1 MKRTFVVSMIRKIY
15 FYLIWVCLVLLT
27 SACSERRIVIG
38 VSQCSNDIW
47 RQKVNREIKIGQYQ
61 YRNVDVVIT
70 SADNDAE
77 RQVRQ
82 IDSLIKEK
90 VDLLVVAPSDAKTV
104 TASVERAFRAG
115 IPVVLYDRK
124 IDSPHY
130 TAYIGAD
137 NVEIGRT
144 VARYMVGQLDG
155 KGTIVEITG
164 EKGASPVAERHRG
177 FMEVMKKCPS
187 IKVVTLYGDWNVD
200 GAKALMADCLAKVG
214 HVDGVFGH
222 NDAEALGAVM
232 AAKEKGVDKDMVVV
246 GIDGLPG
253 EKQGIQLVE
262 KGDFSASYI
271 YPTKGEYIVP
281 LAMKILQGKPYL
293 RINNLPSCL
302 VTADNAELID
312 MQSKEVE
319 EQTANLDNI
328 YASINSYMRM
338 YQSQKLISILSVV
351 VVVLLLVLMV
361 YIYIMYQTKTRIG
374 KQKKQMAEEKVKFFT
389 NVSHQLRTPLTLVS
403 GPLHMLMEKGKF
415 EGEQLKLLQIVSRN
429 IAELESLTENALNF
443 KEKVEAMDK
452 KEDTMVSDEN
462 VSRIVLKES
471 RHDRLVNEAEDEEL
485 ATILVVD
492 DNADIR
498 SYLHSLLSENYYV
511 IEASDGQN
519 GLRLAYEAVP
529 DLIVSDVMMPIM
541 DGLTF
546 CSKIKEDEVTSHI
559 PVILLTAR
567 SDEQQRAEGYEHG
580 ADAYITKPFNAH
592 LLMARISNLLKA
604 RRSRMTQSATSM
616 ETGKDEKM
624 ELEEGERLFLDKFK
638 KKVLERMG
646 DANLK
651 MDDLGAEMELSK
663 VQMYRKVK
671 ALTGKTPAEVLR
683 EMRLRK
689 AYMLLKQ
696 TDKTI
701 ADVSAEV
708 GFAFP
713 SYFSACFKKQFGINP
728 TDMRVE

>member
-1 MKRTFVVSMIRKIY
+1 MVRKIY
-15 FYLIWVCLVLLT
+15 FCLMLACLMLLT

-104 TASVERAFRAG
+104 AASVERAFRAG

-144 VARYMVGQLDG
+144 VAHYMVGQLAG
-155 KGTIVEITG
+155 KGTVVEITG

-177 FMEVMKKCPS
+177 FMEVMKKYPS
-187 IKVVTLYGDWNVD
+187 INVVTLHGDWNVD
-200 GAKALMADCLAKVG
+200 GAKALMADYLAKGG
-214 HVDGVFGH
+214 HADGVFGH

-232 AAKEKGVDKDMVVV
+232 AAKEKGVNKGMVVV

-253 EKQGIQLVE
+253 ENQGIQLV
-262 KGDFSASYI
+262 KDGAFSASYI

-281 LAMKILQGKPYL
+281 LAMKILQGKPYQ
-293 RINNLPSCL
+293 RVNNLPSCL
-302 VTADNAELID
+302 ATANNAELIE
-312 MQSKEVE
+312 MQYKEVE
-319 EQTANLDNI
+319 AQTANLNNI

-338 YQSQKLISILSVV
+338 YQSQKLISILSVA

-361 YIYIMYQTKTRIG
+361 YIYNMYQTKTRIG

-403 GPLHMLMEKGKF
+403 GPLHRLMEKGKF

-443 KEKVEAMDK
+443 KEKVEAMDDSG
-452 KEDTMVSDEN
+452 DTLVSDEN

-498 SYLHSLLSENYYV
+498 SYLHSLLSDSYYV

-592 LLMARISNLLKA
+592 LLMTRISNLLKA
-604 RRSRMTQSATSM
+604 RRSKLSSATVRV
-616 ETGKDEKM
+616 EVGKDEKM
-624 ELEEGERLFLDKFK
+624 DLAEGERLFLDKFK

-651 MDDLGAEMELSK
+651 MDDLGAEMALSK

-728 TDMRVE
+728 TDMRTE

>member
-1 MKRTFVVSMIRKIY
+1 MSKIRVS
-15 FYLIWVCLVLLT
+15 YLLLVGLCMLI
-27 SACSERRIVIG
+27 SACTERRVVIG

-61 YRNVDVVIT
+61 YKNVDVVIT
-70 SADNDAE
+70 SADNDAQK
-77 RQVRQ
+77 QVRQ
-82 IDSLIKEK
+82 IDSLIEEK

-104 TASVERAFRAG
+104 TASVERAYRAG

-137 NVEIGRT
+137 NVAIGRT
-144 VARYMVGQLDG
+144 VAHYMAGQLGG
-155 KGTIVEITG
+155 KGTVVEITG
-164 EKGASPVAERHRG
+164 ERGASPVAERHQG
-177 FMEVMKKCPS
+177 FMEVMRKYPS
-187 IKVVTLYGDWNVD
+187 IKIVTLHGDWNVD
-200 GAKALMADCLAKVG
+200 GAKALMEDYLAKGG
-214 HVDGVFGH
+214 HADGVFGH

-232 AAKEKGVDKDMVVV
+232 AAKEKGVNKDMVVV

-253 EKQGIQLVE
+253 EKQGIELVE

-271 YPTKGEYIVP
+271 YPTKGENIVP
-281 LAMKILQGKPYL
+281 LAMKILQGKPYK
-293 RINNLPSCL
+293 RINDLPSCL
-302 VTADNAELID
+302 ATADNAELID
-312 MQSKEVE
+312 MQYKEVE
-319 EQTANLDNI
+319 TQTANLDNI
-328 YASINSYMRM
+328 YSSINDYMKM
-338 YQSQKLISILSVV
+338 YKSQRLISVLSVI
-351 VVVLLLVLMV
+351 VVLLLLAIVF
-361 YIYIMYQTKTRIG
+361 YIYKVAKTKARIG
-374 KQKKQMAEEKVKFFT
+374 KQKKRMAEEKVEFFT

-403 GPLHMLMEKGKF
+403 GPLHMLMEKGNF

-443 KEKVEAMDK
+443 KEKVDAMGKNADHGI
-452 KEDTMVSDEN
+452 SDEN
-462 VSRIVLKES
+462 VSRLVLKES
-471 RHDRLVNEAEDEEL
+471 RHDRLVNESEDEEL

-498 SYLHSLLSENYYV
+498 SYLHSLLSNSYYV

-529 DLIVSDVMMPIM
+529 DLIISDVMMPIM

-592 LLMARISNLLKA
+592 LLLARISNLLKA
-604 RRSRMTQSATSM
+604 RRLKPGSSTQQTDAVK
-616 ETGKDEKM
+616 E
-624 ELEEGERLFLDKFK
+624 ELEDLGDSERLFLDKFK
-638 KKVLERMG
+638 KKVLEKMG
-646 DANLK
+646 DANLN
-651 MDDLGAEMELSK
+651 MDALGAEMMLSK

-671 ALTGKTPAEVLR
+671 ALTGKTPAELLR

-689 AYMLLKQ
+689 AYSLLKQ

-701 ADVSAEV
+701 TEVAAEV
-708 GFAFP
+708 GFAIP
-713 SYFSACFKKQFGINP
+713 GYFSACFKKQFGINP
-728 TDMRVE
+728 TELRTK